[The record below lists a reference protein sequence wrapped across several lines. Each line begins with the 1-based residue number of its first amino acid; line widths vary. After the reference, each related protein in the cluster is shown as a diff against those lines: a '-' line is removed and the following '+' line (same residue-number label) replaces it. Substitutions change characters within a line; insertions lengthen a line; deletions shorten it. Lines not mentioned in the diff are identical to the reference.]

1 MVSLDTNE
9 KMMKD
14 IAISFMELA
23 KKKHYRK
30 ISVSEIM
37 KSLHVTR
44 QSFYYYFEDIDHLI
58 DWINI
63 QTLEQPFR
71 SFHATKDLE
80 KANEMALTI
89 YVRDRLFFRNVLSF
103 MGEGPFEISIYNKF
117 REGMMDH
124 LGYKRLTDDELFSAN
139 VYLKGIIQVY
149 IDIIKKDDAV
159 DIKKVANQLCKAMPQ
174 NLIKY
179 YDFKQF
185 EVRSRKEG
193 FWN

>member
-1 MVSLDTNE
+1 
-9 KMMKD
+9 
-14 IAISFMELA
+14 
-23 KKKHYRK
+23 
-30 ISVSEIM
+30 
-37 KSLHVTR
+37 
-44 QSFYYYFEDIDHLI
+44 
-58 DWINI
+58 
-63 QTLEQPFR
+63 
-71 SFHATKDLE
+71 
-80 KANEMALTI
+80 
-89 YVRDRLFFRNVLSF
+89 
-103 MGEGPFEISIYNKF
+103 
-117 REGMMDH
+117 MMDH